1 MMMKHQGTNVKEQI
15 AEVSFEFIKGTSRFE
30 GIKGQ
35 GTYSGQNY
43 ENFNYLQITGS
54 YTLPQK

>member
-1 MMMKHQGTNVKEQI
+1 MMKYQCTINKGQI
-15 AEVSFEFIKGTSRFE
+15 GEARFEFIKGTDRFE
-30 GIKGQ
+30 GIKGR

>member
-1 MMMKHQGTNVKEQI
+1 MMMKHQGTNVKGQI
-15 AEVSFEFIKGTSRFE
+15 AEVSFELIKGTSRFE

-35 GTYSGQNY
+35 GTYTGQDY
-43 ENFNYLQITGS
+43 GSFNYLHFTGS